1 MTVSITPQRE
11 WFSAAE
17 LSGVATLPSD
27 KRSVRRR
34 ADAERWQYRE
44 VDGNGGT
51 RREFHIASLPATA
64 RAALVWNKTAIL
76 AGNDN
81 QAACAAAQ
89 VGMVEGAKVELKSE
103 MAARAAEAVKAE
115 GLRTVAAMR
124 GNDQRRMDA
133 RLEVLRAFEEFQRAA
148 GMATTAAEHQFS
160 TIYRLGHVPVH
171 SWVRDLVG
179 TVSPASI
186 QRWRLAV
193 RKQGVTALAG
203 AYGNRKGASKIDV
216 QPQVREFAQA
226 MLVRFPESRATQIMA
241 GLRTRLAGDI
251 TDGRVELPSMR
262 SLERWMDRW
271 RSKNAQT
278 LMALSNPD
286 QWKNQYMVAFGSQ
299 SEGVT
304 SINQRWEMDS
314 TPADVMLTDG
324 RHNVLGV
331 IDVYTRRFK
340 LLVSKTSKATAV
352 TALVRLALLDWGVP
366 AEIKT
371 DNGSDYKSK
380 HMGYVV
386 ENLDIK
392 QEFCPPF
399 QPWHKPHIER
409 AFGTFARGLLEL
421 LPGFI
426 GHNVAERSAI
436 ESRKS
441 FADRLMKRGEVLEIR
456 MSSTEFQK
464 FCDDWVDSIY
474 MHQAHEGLGKR
485 SPFEVTSANR
495 EQIRVIKDERVL
507 DVLLAEA
514 AGSNGGLLTVQ
525 KKGLKSDGAWFIAP
539 ELEAYVGQRLV
550 CRQLPDLGHIVVYG
564 GDNQFICIAECPER
578 TGMDRK
584 EVAAKGREIQ
594 KQRVQTER
602 AALKAAARRANV
614 DDIVQEILVDRA
626 KATGKL
632 AMLPKQTTEH
642 TSAGLAG
649 AAHAV
654 ARMDRAPGDSAQLLQ
669 IDGMADRWR
678 ALQAEA
684 AVNDA
689 PAGNDNELAQR
700 RMGSQLEAQP
710 IFNTPHERAQ
720 WIEKR
725 SRVRALTDEERD
737 YIARFKKDNLASYR
751 RIVELV
757 NDMFAG
763 QKETPDSSQE
773 GTGAV

>member
-1 MTVSITPQRE
+1 MTAHRE

-17 LSGVATLPSD
+17 LTGLAGMPSD
-27 KRSVRRR
+27 KRSIRRR
-34 ADAERWQYRE
+34 ADAEGWQFRE
-44 VDGNGGT
+44 VEGNGGL
-51 RREFHIASLPATA
+51 RREFHATSLPATT

-76 AGNDN
+76 AGDDN
-81 QAACAAAQ
+81 QAARAAAQ
-89 VGMVEGAKVELKSE
+89 VGTVEGAKVELKSE

-115 GLRTVAAMR
+115 GLRTVAGMR

-133 RLEVLRAFEEFQRAA
+133 RLEVLRAFEEFQRQA
-148 GMATTAAEHQFS
+148 GIATTAAEHQFS
-160 TIYRLGHVPVH
+160 TIYRLGHVPVP

-203 AYGNRKGASKIDV
+203 AYGNRKGASKIDA
-216 QPQVREFAQA
+216 QPQVREFVQA

-251 TDGRVELPSMR
+251 TEGRVELPSMR
-262 SLERWMDRW
+262 SLERWMDGW

-278 LMALSNPD
+278 LMALANPD

-304 SINQRWEMDS
+304 GINQRWEMDS

-352 TALVRLALLDWGVP
+352 ATLIRQALLEWGVP
-366 AEIKT
+366 TMIKT

-380 HMGYVV
+380 YTGYVV
-386 ENLDIK
+386 DNLEIK

-409 AFGTFARGLLEL
+409 SFGTFARGLLEL

-456 MSSTEFQK
+456 MSSAEFQK
-464 FCDDWVDSIY
+464 FCDDWIDSIY

-485 SPFEVTSANR
+485 TPFEVTSANR

-602 AALKAAARRANV
+602 AALKAAAKRANV

-632 AMLPKQTTEH
+632 SMLPKQTTEH

-649 AAHAV
+649 AADAV
-654 ARMDRAPGDSAQLLQ
+654 ARIDRAPGDSAQLLQ
-669 IDGMADRWR
+669 IDGMADRWTR
-678 ALQAEA
+678 LQAEA

-700 RMGSQLEAQP
+700 RTEAQP
-710 IFNTPHERAQ
+710 VFNTPHERAQ

-737 YIARFKKDNLASYR
+737 YISRFKKDNLASYR

-757 NDMFAG
+757 DDMFAG
-763 QKETPDSSQE
+763 QKETPDAS
-773 GTGAV
+773 GAV